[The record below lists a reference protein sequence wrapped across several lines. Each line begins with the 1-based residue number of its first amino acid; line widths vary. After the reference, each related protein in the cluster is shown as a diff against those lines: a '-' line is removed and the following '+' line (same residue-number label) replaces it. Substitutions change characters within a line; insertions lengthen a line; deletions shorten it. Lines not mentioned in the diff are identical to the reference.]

1 MKMTKLFKLLIF
13 IILFSAQVFPQNI
26 SRLRA
31 KKEREK
37 SKRSKPNVKETIEES
52 SGTDSLSVNILDEEN
67 LDLSKTEIADRT
79 SVDSLVIKKEI
90 KPKIV
95 TKKKEV
101 IPKVSLSINTIPE
114 NVEVSLDGNILG
126 STPIA
131 GKKISAGGHTFQIQ
145 KEGYAPISYDLSVNP
160 SKSVSLD
167 FFMNPVYDV
176 RFKTDEVG
184 LIFELN
190 NTHRWTENLIGMQ
203 LEAGDHHLRVYKI
216 GEIIDE
222 QVIVADQ
229 PLTFQYYLNKGTV
242 ANPTN

>member
-1 MKMTKLFKLLIF
+1 MTKLFKLLIF

-37 SKRSKPNVKETIEES
+37 SKRSKPNVEETIEES

-67 LDLSKTEIADRT
+67 PDLSKTEIADRI
-79 SVDSLVIKKEI
+79 SVDSLAIKKEI

-95 TKKKEV
+95 TKEKV
-101 IPKVSLSINTIPE
+101 VTPKVSLSINTIPE

-131 GKKISAGGHTFQIQ
+131 GKKISAGGHTFEIQ

-190 NTHRWTENLIGMQ
+190 NTHRWTEDLIRMQ
-203 LEAGDHHLRVYKI
+203 LEAGDHHLRVYKL

-242 ANPTN
+242 ANPEN

>member
-37 SKRSKPNVKETIEES
+37 SKRSKPNVEETIEES

-67 LDLSKTEIADRT
+67 PDLSKTEIADRI
-79 SVDSLVIKKEI
+79 SVDSLAIKKEI

-95 TKKKEV
+95 TKEKV
-101 IPKVSLSINTIPE
+101 VTPKVSLSINTIPE

-131 GKKISAGGHTFQIQ
+131 GKKISAGGHTFEIQ

-190 NTHRWTENLIGMQ
+190 NTHRWTEDLIRMQ
-203 LEAGDHHLRVYKI
+203 LEAGDHHLRVYKL

>member
-37 SKRSKPNVKETIEES
+37 SKRSKPNVEETIEES

-67 LDLSKTEIADRT
+67 PDLSDTEIADRT
-79 SVDSLVIKKEI
+79 SVDSLAIKKEI

-95 TKKKEV
+95 TKKNV
-101 IPKVSLSINTIPE
+101 VTPKVNLSINTIPE

-126 STPIA
+126 NTPIA
-131 GKKISAGGHTFQIQ
+131 GKKISAGGHTFEIQ

-190 NTHRWTENLIGMQ
+190 NTHRWTEDLIRMQ
-203 LEAGDHHLRVYKI
+203 LEAGDHHLRVYKL

>member
-1 MKMTKLFKLLIF
+1 MPKLFKLLIF

-37 SKRSKPNVKETIEES
+37 SKRSKPNVEETMEES

-95 TKKKEV
+95 TKKKV
-101 IPKVSLSINTIPE
+101 VTPKVSLSINTIPE

-126 STPIA
+126 STPIS

-190 NTHRWTENLIGMQ
+190 NTHRWTEDLIRMQ
-203 LEAGDHHLRVYKI
+203 LEAGDHHLRVYKL

>member
-1 MKMTKLFKLLIF
+1 MTRLFKLLIF

-37 SKRSKPNVKETIEES
+37 SKRSKPNVEETIEES

-79 SVDSLVIKKEI
+79 SVDSLAIKKEI
-90 KPKIV
+90 KPKTF
-95 TKKKEV
+95 TKKNEV

-126 STPIA
+126 STPIS
-131 GKKISAGGHTFQIQ
+131 GKKISAGSHTFEIQ

-190 NTHRWTENLIGMQ
+190 NTHRWTEDLIRMQ
-203 LEAGDHHLRVYKI
+203 LEAGDHHLRVYKL

>member
-1 MKMTKLFKLLIF
+1 MKMTRLFKLLIF

-37 SKRSKPNVKETIEES
+37 SKRSKPNVEESIEES
-52 SGTDSLSVNILDEEN
+52 SGTDSLSVNILDEGN

-95 TKKKEV
+95 TKKKV
-101 IPKVSLSINTIPE
+101 VTPKVSLSINTIPE

-126 STPIA
+126 STPIS

-190 NTHRWTENLIGMQ
+190 NTHRWTEDLIRMQ
-203 LEAGDHHLRVYKI
+203 LEAGDHHLRVYKL

>member
-1 MKMTKLFKLLIF
+1 MTRLFKLLIF

-37 SKRSKPNVKETIEES
+37 SKRSKPNVEETMEET

-67 LDLSKTEIADRT
+67 PDLSNTEIADRT

-95 TKKKEV
+95 TKKKV
-101 IPKVSLSINTIPE
+101 VTPKVSLSINTIPE

-126 STPIA
+126 STPIS

-190 NTHRWTENLIGMQ
+190 NTHRWTEDLIGMQ
-203 LEAGDHHLRVYKI
+203 LEAGDHHLRVYKL

>member
-1 MKMTKLFKLLIF
+1 MTKLFKLLIF

-37 SKRSKPNVKETIEES
+37 SKRSKLNVEETTEES
-52 SGTDSLSVNILDEEN
+52 NGTDSLSVNILDEEN
-67 LDLSKTEIADRT
+67 PDLSDIEIADRA
-79 SVDSLVIKKEI
+79 SVDSLAIKKEI
-90 KPKIV
+90 KPNIV
-95 TKKKEV
+95 TKKNV
-101 IPKVSLSINTIPE
+101 VTPKVSLSINTIPE
-114 NVEVSLDGNILG
+114 NVEVSLDGNIIG

-131 GKKISAGGHTFQIQ
+131 GKKISAGGHTFDIQ
-145 KEGYAPISYDLSVNP
+145 KEGYAPISYDLIVNP

-176 RFKTDEVG
+176 KFKTDEVG

-190 NTHRWTENLIGMQ
+190 NTHRWTEDLIGMQ
-203 LEAGDHHLRVYKI
+203 LEAGDHHLRVYKL

>member
-1 MKMTKLFKLLIF
+1 MTRLFKLLIF

-37 SKRSKPNVKETIEES
+37 SKRSKPNVEETIEES

-67 LDLSKTEIADRT
+67 PDLSKTEIADRI
-79 SVDSLVIKKEI
+79 SVDSLAIKKEI

-95 TKKKEV
+95 TKEKV
-101 IPKVSLSINTIPE
+101 VTPKVSLSINTIPE

-131 GKKISAGGHTFQIQ
+131 GKKISAGGHTFEIQ

-190 NTHRWTENLIGMQ
+190 NTHRWTEDLIRMQ
-203 LEAGDHHLRVYKI
+203 LEAGDHHLRVYKL

-242 ANPTN
+242 ANPEN

>member
-37 SKRSKPNVKETIEES
+37 SKRSKPNVEETIEES

-131 GKKISAGGHTFQIQ
+131 GKKISAGGHTFEIQ

-190 NTHRWTENLIGMQ
+190 NTHRWTEDLIRMQ
-203 LEAGDHHLRVYKI
+203 LEAGDHHLRVYKL

>member
-1 MKMTKLFKLLIF
+1 MTKLFKLLIF

-37 SKRSKPNVKETIEES
+37 SKRSKPNVEETMEES

-67 LDLSKTEIADRT
+67 PALSNTEIADRT
-79 SVDSLVIKKEI
+79 SVDSLAIKKEI
-90 KPKIV
+90 KPKTF

-101 IPKVSLSINTIPE
+101 TPKVSLSINTIPE

-190 NTHRWTENLIGMQ
+190 NTHRWTEDLIRMQ
-203 LEAGDHHLRVYKI
+203 LEAGDHHLRVYKL

>member
-1 MKMTKLFKLLIF
+1 MTKLFKLLIF

-37 SKRSKPNVKETIEES
+37 SKRSKPNVEETMEES

-67 LDLSKTEIADRT
+67 PDLSNTEIADRT
-79 SVDSLVIKKEI
+79 SVDSLAIKKEI
-90 KPKIV
+90 KPKTF

-101 IPKVSLSINTIPE
+101 TPKVSLSINTIPE

-131 GKKISAGGHTFQIQ
+131 GKKISAGGHTFEIQ

-176 RFKTDEVG
+176 KFKTDEVG

-190 NTHRWTENLIGMQ
+190 NTHRWTEDLIRMQ
-203 LEAGDHHLRVYKI
+203 LEAGDHHLRVYKL

>member
-1 MKMTKLFKLLIF
+1 MKMTRLFKILIF

-37 SKRSKPNVKETIEES
+37 SKRSKPNVEETMEES

-67 LDLSKTEIADRT
+67 PDLSNTEIADRT

-95 TKKKEV
+95 TKKKV
-101 IPKVSLSINTIPE
+101 VTPKVSLSINTIPE

-131 GKKISAGGHTFQIQ
+131 GKKISAGGHTFEIQ
-145 KEGYAPISYDLSVNP
+145 KEGYAPISYDLIVNP

-176 RFKTDEVG
+176 KFKTDEVG

-190 NTHRWTENLIGMQ
+190 NTHRWTEDLIRMQ
-203 LEAGDHHLRVYKI
+203 LEAGDHHLRVYKL

>member
-1 MKMTKLFKLLIF
+1 MTRLFKLLIF

-37 SKRSKPNVKETIEES
+37 SKRSKPNVEETIEES
-52 SGTDSLSVNILDEEN
+52 SGTDSLSVNILDEGN
-67 LDLSKTEIADRT
+67 PDLSKTEIADRT
-79 SVDSLVIKKEI
+79 SVDSLAIKKEI
-90 KPKIV
+90 KPKTF
-95 TKKKEV
+95 TKKNV
-101 IPKVSLSINTIPE
+101 ATPKVKLSINTIPE
-114 NVEVSLDGNILG
+114 NVEVSLDGNIIG

-131 GKKISAGGHTFQIQ
+131 GKKISAGGHTFDIQ
-145 KEGYAPISYDLSVNP
+145 KEGYAPISYDLIVNP

-167 FFMNPVYDV
+167 FFMHPVYDV
-176 RFKTDEVG
+176 KFKTDEVG
-184 LIFELN
+184 LILELN
-190 NTHRWTENLIGMQ
+190 NAHRCTETLIGMQ
-203 LEAGDHHLRVYKI
+203 LEAGDHHLRVYKL

-229 PLTFQYYLNKGTV
+229 PITFQYYLNKGTV

>member
-37 SKRSKPNVKETIEES
+37 SKRSKPNVEEITEES

-67 LDLSKTEIADRT
+67 PDLSDTEIADRT
-79 SVDSLVIKKEI
+79 SVDSLAIKKEI
-90 KPKIV
+90 KPKTF
-95 TKKKEV
+95 TKKNV
-101 IPKVSLSINTIPE
+101 ATPKVKLSINTIPE
-114 NVEVSLDGNILG
+114 NVEVSLDGNIIG

-131 GKKISAGGHTFQIQ
+131 GKKISTGGHTFDIQ
-145 KEGYAPISYDLSVNP
+145 KEGYAPISYDLIVNP

-176 RFKTDEVG
+176 KFKTDEVG

-190 NTHRWTENLIGMQ
+190 NTHRWTEDLIRMQ
-203 LEAGDHHLRVYKI
+203 LEAGDHHLRVYKL

>member
-37 SKRSKPNVKETIEES
+37 SKRSKPNVEETMEES

-67 LDLSKTEIADRT
+67 PDLSNTEIADRT
-79 SVDSLVIKKEI
+79 SVDSLAIKKEI
-90 KPKIV
+90 KPKTF

-101 IPKVSLSINTIPE
+101 TPKVSLSINTIPE

-126 STPIA
+126 STPIS

-190 NTHRWTENLIGMQ
+190 NTHRWTEDLIRMQ
-203 LEAGDHHLRVYKI
+203 LEAGDHHLRVYKL

>member
-1 MKMTKLFKLLIF
+1 MTRLFKLLIF

-37 SKRSKPNVKETIEES
+37 SKRSKPNVEETIEES

-67 LDLSKTEIADRT
+67 PDLSNTEIADKT
-79 SVDSLVIKKEI
+79 SVDSLAIKKEI

-101 IPKVSLSINTIPE
+101 TPKVSLSINTIPE

-126 STPIA
+126 STPIS

-190 NTHRWTENLIGMQ
+190 NTHRWTEDLIRMQ
-203 LEAGDHHLRVYKI
+203 LEAGDHHLRVYKL

>member
-1 MKMTKLFKLLIF
+1 MTKLFKLLIF

-37 SKRSKPNVKETIEES
+37 SKRSKPNVEETIEES

-67 LDLSKTEIADRT
+67 PDLSNTEIADRT

-95 TKKKEV
+95 TKEKV
-101 IPKVSLSINTIPE
+101 VTPKVSLSINTIPE

-126 STPIA
+126 STPIS

-190 NTHRWTENLIGMQ
+190 NTHRWTEDLIRMQ
-203 LEAGDHHLRVYKI
+203 LEAGDHHLRVYKL

>member
-1 MKMTKLFKLLIF
+1 MKMTRLFKLLIF

-37 SKRSKPNVKETIEES
+37 SKRSKPNVEETIEES

-67 LDLSKTEIADRT
+67 PDLSNTEIADRT
-79 SVDSLVIKKEI
+79 SVDSLAIKKEI
-90 KPKIV
+90 KPKTF

-190 NTHRWTENLIGMQ
+190 NTHRWTEDLIRMQ
-203 LEAGDHHLRVYKI
+203 LEAGDHHLRVYKL

>member
-37 SKRSKPNVKETIEES
+37 SKRSKPNVEEITEES

-67 LDLSKTEIADRT
+67 PDLSNTEIADRT
-79 SVDSLVIKKEI
+79 SVDSLAIKKEI
-90 KPKIV
+90 KPKTF
-95 TKKKEV
+95 TKKNV
-101 IPKVSLSINTIPE
+101 ATPKVKLSINTIPE
-114 NVEVSLDGNILG
+114 NVEVSLDGNIIG

-131 GKKISAGGHTFQIQ
+131 GKKISAGGHTFDIQ
-145 KEGYAPISYDLSVNP
+145 KEGYAPISYDLIVNP

-176 RFKTDEVG
+176 KFKTDEVG

-190 NTHRWTENLIGMQ
+190 NTHRWTEDLIRMQ
-203 LEAGDHHLRVYKI
+203 LEAGDHHLRVYKL

>member
-1 MKMTKLFKLLIF
+1 MTKLFKLLIF
-13 IILFSAQVFPQNI
+13 IIIFSAQVFPQNI

-37 SKRSKPNVKETIEES
+37 SKRSKPNVEETIEES

-101 IPKVSLSINTIPE
+101 TPKVSLSINTIPE

-126 STPIA
+126 STPIS

-190 NTHRWTENLIGMQ
+190 NTHRWTEDLIGMQ
-203 LEAGDHHLRVYKI
+203 LEAGDHHLRVYKL

>member
-1 MKMTKLFKLLIF
+1 MTRLFKLLIF

-37 SKRSKPNVKETIEES
+37 SKRSKPNVEETIEES

-67 LDLSKTEIADRT
+67 PDLSNTEIADRT

-95 TKKKEV
+95 TKKKV
-101 IPKVSLSINTIPE
+101 VTPKVSLSINTIPE

-126 STPIA
+126 STPIS
-131 GKKISAGGHTFQIQ
+131 GKKISAGGHTFEIQ

-190 NTHRWTENLIGMQ
+190 NTHRWTEDLIRMQ
-203 LEAGDHHLRVYKI
+203 LEAGDHHLRVYKL

>member
-1 MKMTKLFKLLIF
+1 MTRLFKLLIF

-37 SKRSKPNVKETIEES
+37 SKRSKLNVEQTTEES
-52 SGTDSLSVNILDEEN
+52 TGTDSLSVNILDEEN
-67 LDLSKTEIADRT
+67 PDLSDTEIADRT
-79 SVDSLVIKKEI
+79 SVDSLAIKKEI
-90 KPKIV
+90 KPKTF
-95 TKKKEV
+95 TKKNV
-101 IPKVSLSINTIPE
+101 ATPKVKLSINTIPE
-114 NVEVSLDGNILG
+114 NVEVSLDGNIIG

-131 GKKISAGGHTFQIQ
+131 GKKISAGGHTFDIQ
-145 KEGYAPISYDLSVNP
+145 KEGYAPISYDLIVNP

-176 RFKTDEVG
+176 KFKTDEVG

-203 LEAGDHHLRVYKI
+203 LEAGDHHLRVYKL

-229 PLTFQYYLNKGTV
+229 PITFQYYLNKGTV

>member
-1 MKMTKLFKLLIF
+1 MTKLFKLLIF

-37 SKRSKPNVKETIEES
+37 SKRSKLNVEEPTEES
-52 SGTDSLSVNILDEEN
+52 TGTDSLSVNILDEEN
-67 LDLSKTEIADRT
+67 PDLSDIEIADRT
-79 SVDSLVIKKEI
+79 SVDSLAIKKEI

-95 TKKKEV
+95 TKKNV
-101 IPKVSLSINTIPE
+101 VTPKVSLSINTIPE
-114 NVEVSLDGNILG
+114 NVEVSIDGNIIG
-126 STPIA
+126 STPIY
-131 GKKISAGGHTFQIQ
+131 GKKISAGGHTFEIQ
-145 KEGYAPISYDLSVNP
+145 KEGYAPISYDLIVNP

-176 RFKTDEVG
+176 KFKTDEVG

-190 NTHRWTENLIGMQ
+190 NTHRWTEDLIGMQ
-203 LEAGDHHLRVYKI
+203 LEAGDHHLRVYKL

>member
-1 MKMTKLFKLLIF
+1 MTKLFKLLIF

-37 SKRSKPNVKETIEES
+37 SKRSKPNVEETIEES

-79 SVDSLVIKKEI
+79 SVDSLAIKKEI
-90 KPKIV
+90 KPKTF
-95 TKKKEV
+95 TKKKVV

-131 GKKISAGGHTFQIQ
+131 GKKISAGGHTFEIQ

-190 NTHRWTENLIGMQ
+190 NTHRWTEDLIRMQ
-203 LEAGDHHLRVYKI
+203 LEAGDHHLRVYKL

>member
-1 MKMTKLFKLLIF
+1 MTRLFKLLIF

-37 SKRSKPNVKETIEES
+37 SKRSKPNVEETIEES

-190 NTHRWTENLIGMQ
+190 NTHRWTEDLIRMQ
-203 LEAGDHHLRVYKI
+203 LEAGDHHLRVYKL

>member
-37 SKRSKPNVKETIEES
+37 SKRSKPDVEETIEES

-67 LDLSKTEIADRT
+67 PDLSNTQIADRT
-79 SVDSLVIKKEI
+79 SVDSLAIKKEI
-90 KPKIV
+90 KPKTF

-101 IPKVSLSINTIPE
+101 TPKVSLSINTIPE

-126 STPIA
+126 STPIS

-190 NTHRWTENLIGMQ
+190 NTHRWTEDLIRMQ
-203 LEAGDHHLRVYKI
+203 LEAGDHHLRVYKL

-242 ANPTN
+242 ANPEN

>member
-1 MKMTKLFKLLIF
+1 MTKLFKLLIF

-37 SKRSKPNVKETIEES
+37 SKRSKPNVEETMEES

-67 LDLSKTEIADRT
+67 PDLSNTEIADRT
-79 SVDSLVIKKEI
+79 SVDSLAIKKEI
-90 KPKIV
+90 KPKTF
-95 TKKKEV
+95 TKKNV
-101 IPKVSLSINTIPE
+101 ATPKVKLSINTIPE
-114 NVEVSLDGNILG
+114 NVEVSLDGNIIG

-131 GKKISAGGHTFQIQ
+131 GKKISAGGHTFDIQ
-145 KEGYAPISYDLSVNP
+145 KEGYAPISYDLIVNP

-190 NTHRWTENLIGMQ
+190 NTHRWTEDLIRMQ
-203 LEAGDHHLRVYKI
+203 LEAGDHHLRVYKL

>member
-37 SKRSKPNVKETIEES
+37 SKRSKPDVEETIEES

-67 LDLSKTEIADRT
+67 PDLSKTEIADRT
-79 SVDSLVIKKEI
+79 SVDSLAIKKEI
-90 KPKIV
+90 KPKTF
-95 TKKKEV
+95 TKKKV
-101 IPKVSLSINTIPE
+101 VTPKVSLSINTIPE

-126 STPIA
+126 STPIS
-131 GKKISAGGHTFQIQ
+131 GKKISAGGHTFEIQ

-190 NTHRWTENLIGMQ
+190 NTHRWTEDLIRMQ
-203 LEAGDHHLRVYKI
+203 LEAGDHHLRVYKL

>member
-1 MKMTKLFKLLIF
+1 MTKLFKLLIF

-37 SKRSKPNVKETIEES
+37 SKRSKPNVEETMEES

-79 SVDSLVIKKEI
+79 SVDSLAIKKEI
-90 KPKIV
+90 KPKTF

-101 IPKVSLSINTIPE
+101 TPKVSLSINTIPE

-190 NTHRWTENLIGMQ
+190 NTHRWTEDLIRMQ
-203 LEAGDHHLRVYKI
+203 LEAGDHHLRVYKL

>member
-31 KKEREK
+31 KNEREK
-37 SKRSKPNVKETIEES
+37 SKRSKLNVEETTEES
-52 SGTDSLSVNILDEEN
+52 TGADSLSVNILDEEN
-67 LDLSKTEIADRT
+67 PDLSDTEIADRT
-79 SVDSLVIKKEI
+79 SVDSLAIKKEI

-95 TKKKEV
+95 TKKNV
-101 IPKVSLSINTIPE
+101 VTPKVNLSINTIPE

-126 STPIA
+126 STPIY
-131 GKKISAGGHTFQIQ
+131 GKKISAGGHTFEIQ
-145 KEGYAPISYDLSVNP
+145 KEGYAPISYDLIVNP

-176 RFKTDEVG
+176 KFKTDEVG

-190 NTHRWTENLIGMQ
+190 NTHRWTEDLIGMQ
-203 LEAGDHHLRVYKI
+203 LEAGDHHLRVYKL

>member
-1 MKMTKLFKLLIF
+1 MKMTRLFKLLIF

-37 SKRSKPNVKETIEES
+37 SKRSKPNVEETIEES

-126 STPIA
+126 STPIS
-131 GKKISAGGHTFQIQ
+131 GKKISAGGHTFEIQ

-190 NTHRWTENLIGMQ
+190 NTHRWTEDLIRMQ
-203 LEAGDHHLRVYKI
+203 LEAGDHHLRVYKL